1 MNTMINEGATF
12 SLPCSV

>member
-12 SLPCSV
+12 SLPCFV